1 MPKMADEAPPAVI
14 PDDDGA
20 GQAGTNAADPPPQQH
35 LTVESSDIL
44 RLVHHHLTECGLHGA
59 ARAVREES
67 GVGAAGVHRS
77 GSLRSWAREGRWAD
91 VLRCLGG
98 LDAGRCGLQVR
109 TASRSSICAASCTNT
124 IQCV

>member
-1 MPKMADEAPPAVI
+1 MPKMAEEGSPAVI
-14 PDDDGA
+14 PDDDGV
-20 GQAGTNAADPPPQQH
+20 GQAAANAADPPPQQH

-59 ARAVREES
+59 ARALREES

-77 GSLRSWAREGRWAD
+77 GLLRSWAREGRWAD
-91 VLRCLGG
+91 VLQCLGG

-109 TASRSSICAASCTNT
+109 TSRSM
-124 IQCV
+124 